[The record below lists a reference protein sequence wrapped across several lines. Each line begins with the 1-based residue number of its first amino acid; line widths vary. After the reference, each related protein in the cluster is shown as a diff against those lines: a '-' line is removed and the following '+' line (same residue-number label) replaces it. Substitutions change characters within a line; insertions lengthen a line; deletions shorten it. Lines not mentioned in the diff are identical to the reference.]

1 MRPIPRSKRR
11 AHQARSSSSARHV
24 ERSSRLVRL
33 FLVGA
38 FPLSCSFAGCFAVH
52 FLDCPEIQA
61 TPIAPSII
69 TVSRACP
76 VVLVGACA
84 FNYTVVSRQ
93 VANAANKKQIGF
105 KLSILGAL
113 PAFRSS
119 RRIRGR
125 SWLPG
130 AKAPVWRTCPIVRF
144 ATVIVFATPMA
155 LVMIL

>member
-76 VVLVGACA
+76 LGVVLVGACA
-84 FNYTVVSRQ
+84 FNYTMVSRQ

-105 KLSILGAL
+105 KLPILGAL
-113 PAFRSS
+113 GHFRPSGH
-119 RRIRGR
+119 RGGFGGA
-125 SWLPG
+125 PG
-130 AKAPVWRTCPIVRF
+130 CQ
-144 ATVIVFATPMA
+144 A
-155 LVMIL
+155 LKRLCGGLAQ